1 MTKLNKGDFVVVD
14 PGKHEVKGMV
24 FTKTGTIKGVFSF
37 PSKSVKVRSFN
48 NSESSSPKQFRY
60 EFKKKK
66 FLIGEGVVAEYDTD
80 VNKTNEHHRRCVYAS
95 VSNLVGNNGESVNL
109 VIGAPTNDYEMDESI
124 DEYKDLIIGDN
135 DGKVEFVVN
144 DTPKSFKIMSETMAV
159 FPEGMAVLPRAM
171 KKNPTKI
178 HVVDIGGQ
186 NVNYRLYDEKGNT
199 LKPFSLDYAGMN
211 KLELYLKEEMRFAI
225 PLHSLDISSID
236 WNRAISAGCIVEVDN
251 LVKNDKNFEM
261 IGFDDSAEFMD
272 ETVQA
277 FISRELVTPLAQ
289 RSIDLKS
296 AGHTFLFTGG
306 GSLRLENYLMKMFA
320 RNWHNMEI
328 SKTAKW
334 DNCISYAMRYMS
346 KIEKDK
352 NVVRKAVVKIV
363 KETKHPDFEENHNLL
378 KIEEPSLG

>member
-1 MTKLNKGDFVVVD
+1 MAKLIKGDFIVVD

-24 FTKTGTIKGVFSF
+24 FTRTGSIKGVFSF
-37 PSKSVKVRSFN
+37 PSKSMKVRSFN
-48 NSESSSPKQFRY
+48 NTESSSPKQFRF
-60 EFKKKK
+60 ELNKKK

-95 VSNLVGNNGESVNL
+95 VSSLVGDNGEQVNL

-124 DEYKDLIIGDN
+124 DEYKELMIGDN
-135 DGKVEFVVN
+135 NGKIEVKVN
-144 DTPKSFKIMSETMAV
+144 NEDKSFRIVPETLEV

-171 KKNPTKI
+171 RKNPTKI
-178 HVVDIGGQ
+178 HVIDIGGQ

-199 LKPFSLDYAGMN
+199 LTPFSLDYAGMN

-236 WNRAISAGCIVEVDN
+236 WNRAISAGRIQEVDN
-251 LVKNDKNFEM
+251 LVKNNKNFEM
-261 IGFDDSAEFMD
+261 IGFEDSAEFMD

-277 FISRELVTPLAQ
+277 FINRELVIPLAQ

-296 AGHTFLFTGG
+296 AGHAFLFTGG
-306 GSLRLENYLMKMFA
+306 GSLRLEHYLKKMFA
-320 RNWHNMEI
+320 RNWDNMEI

-352 NVVRKAVVKIV
+352 KVVTKAVVKIV

-378 KIEEPSLG
+378 KLEEPILG

>member
-1 MTKLNKGDFVVVD
+1 MAKLIKGDFIVVD

-24 FTKTGTIKGVFSF
+24 FTRTGSIKGVFSF
-37 PSKSVKVRSFN
+37 PSKSMKVRSFN
-48 NSESSSPKQFRY
+48 NTESSSPKQFRY
-60 EFKKKK
+60 EYNRKKY
-66 FLIGEGVVAEYDTD
+66 LIGEGVVAEYDTD

-95 VSNLVGNNGESVNL
+95 VSALVGNNNEQVNL

-124 DEYKDLIIGDN
+124 DEYKDLMLGAEN
-135 DGKVEFVVN
+135 GKIKVTVN
-144 DTPKSFKIMSETMAV
+144 NEDKSFRIVEDALEV

-171 KKNPTKI
+171 RQNPNKI
-178 HVVDIGGQ
+178 HVIDIGGQ

-199 LKPFSLDYAGMN
+199 LTSFSLDYAGMN

-236 WNRAISAGCIVEVDN
+236 WNRAISNGRIVEVDN
-251 LVKNDKNFEM
+251 FAKNNKNFEM
-261 IGFDDSAEFMD
+261 IGFEDSVEFMD
-272 ETVQA
+272 ETVQD
-277 FISRELVTPLAQ
+277 FITRELVTPLAQ

-296 AGHTFLFTGG
+296 AGHAFLFTGG
-306 GSLRLENYLMKMFA
+306 GSLRLENYLKKMFA
-320 RNWHNMEI
+320 KNWDNMEI

-352 NVVRKAVVKIV
+352 KVVTKAVVKIV

-378 KIEEPSLG
+378 KLEEPILG